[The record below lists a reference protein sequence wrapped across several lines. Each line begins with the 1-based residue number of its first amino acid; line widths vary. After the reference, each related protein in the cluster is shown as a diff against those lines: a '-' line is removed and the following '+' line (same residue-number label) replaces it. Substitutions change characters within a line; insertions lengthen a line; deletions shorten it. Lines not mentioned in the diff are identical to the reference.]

1 MHAQPLI
8 TSALDMTCHDRL
20 EISSVNGIQQLAP
33 GQSPLPLYVQIRDSL
48 RQQILEG
55 SYAVHSR
62 LPSENQLM
70 QAYGVSRITIRQ
82 ALRDLHNEGL
92 VFSAQGK
99 GTYVSKPKAV
109 QNVQRLQGFGEAMA
123 AQGYEATARLLS
135 IQQRKAPKAVVAA
148 LHLAPGEDVVEVKR
162 VRYLNREAVCVE
174 NSYFPLDIGRR
185 LFGLD
190 LSGDIFPMLE
200 NLFGIALGRADIGL
214 DAMLADDEVQHLLG
228 LKAGEAIL
236 RVERL
241 THDRGGRPI
250 DFEYLCYRGD
260 SFKYQFRVDRK

>member
-1 MHAQPLI
+1 MKGTQHL
-8 TSALDMTCHDRL
+8 
-20 EISSVNGIQQLAP
+20 VP
-33 GQSPLPLYVQIRDSL
+33 GDSPLPLYVQIRDDL
-48 RQQILEG
+48 RRKILEG
-55 SYAVHSR
+55 SYLVHER
-62 LPSENQLM
+62 LPSENELM
-70 QAYGVSRITIRQ
+70 NAFGVSRITIRQ

-135 IQQRKAPKAVVAA
+135 IQERKPPKAAIAA
-148 LHLAPGEDVVEVKR
+148 LHLLAGEEVVEVKR

-185 LFGLD
+185 MFGMD

-200 NLFGIALGRADIGL
+200 NAFGIALGRADISL
-214 DAMLADDEVQHLLG
+214 DATLADEEHQHYLA
-228 LKAGEAIL
+228 LKPGEPIL

-241 THDRGGRPI
+241 THDRAGRPI

-260 SFKYQFRVDRK
+260 AFKYQFRVDRK

>member
-1 MHAQPLI
+1 MNKMDPL
-8 TSALDMTCHDRL
+8 TA
-20 EISSVNGIQQLAP
+20 

-48 RQQILEG
+48 RRKILEG
-55 SYAVHSR
+55 SFAIHER
-62 LPSENQLM
+62 LPSENDM
-70 QAYGVSRITIRQ
+70 MKTFGVSRITIRQ

-135 IQQRKAPKAVVAA
+135 IQECRPAKPVIAA
-148 LHLAPGEDVVEVKR
+148 LGLHSGEDVVEVKR

-174 NSYFPLDIGRR
+174 NSYFPLDIGRQM
-185 LFGLD
+185 FSLD

-200 NLFGIALGRADIGL
+200 NLFGIPLGGADIGL
-214 DAMLADDEVQHLLG
+214 DAILADEETQHFLN

-241 THDRGGRPI
+241 THDRSGRPI

>member
-1 MHAQPLI
+1 MKETRNLKVG
-8 TSALDMTCHDRL
+8 TSP
-20 EISSVNGIQQLAP
+20 Q
-33 GQSPLPLYVQIRDSL
+33 PLYVQIRDSL
-48 RQQILEG
+48 RNKILEG
-55 SYAVHSR
+55 GYAIHER
-62 LPSENQLM
+62 LPSENELM
-70 QAYGVSRITIRQ
+70 IHFDVSRITIRQ

-135 IQQRKAPKAVVAA
+135 IQQRKPPKAVASA
-148 LHLAPGEDVVEVKR
+148 LNLAGGSEVVEVKR

-174 NSYFPLDIGRR
+174 NSYFPIDIGRR

-200 NLFGIALGRADIGL
+200 NSFGIALGLANIAIDATVAD
-214 DAMLADDEVQHLLG
+214 EETCHLLG
-228 LKAGEAIL
+228 LKTADPIL

-241 THDRGGRPI
+241 THDRTCKPI

-260 SFKYQFRVDRK
+260 AFKYQFRVERK

>member
-1 MHAQPLI
+1 VKG
-8 TSALDMTCHDRL
+8 TES
-20 EISSVNGIQQLAP
+20 LAP
-33 GQSPLPLYVQIRDSL
+33 GQSPLPLYVQIRDNL
-48 RQQILEG
+48 RRKILEG
-55 SYAVHSR
+55 SYVIHER
-62 LPSENQLM
+62 LPSENELM
-70 QAYGVSRITIRQ
+70 NAFGVSRITIRQ

-123 AQGYEATARLLS
+123 AQGYEATAHLLS
-135 IQQRKAPKAVVAA
+135 IQERKPPKAVAAA
-148 LHLAPGEDVVEVKR
+148 LHLLTGEDVVEVKR

-185 LFGLD
+185 MFGVD
-190 LSGDIFPMLE
+190 LSGDIFPLLE
-200 NLFGIALGRADIGL
+200 NHFGIALGRADIGL
-214 DAMLADDEVQHLLG
+214 DATLADEETLHLLG
-228 LKAGEAIL
+228 LKPGEPIL

-241 THDRGGRPI
+241 THDRAGRPI

-260 SFKYQFRVDRK
+260 AFKYQFRVDRK